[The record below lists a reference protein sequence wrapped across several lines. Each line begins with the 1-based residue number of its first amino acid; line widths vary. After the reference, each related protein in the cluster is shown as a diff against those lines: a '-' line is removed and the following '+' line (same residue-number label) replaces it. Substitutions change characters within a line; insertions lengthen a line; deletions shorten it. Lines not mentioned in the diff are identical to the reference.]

1 MTPRVA
7 ADFTVSPALAR
18 ELAAWRTRFLAA
30 GVLALAASLIGAFF
44 TPDSFFRAWLWSYT
58 FFAGITAGC
67 LALLMLQFLTGGA
80 WGVVI
85 RRICEAAA
93 RTLPL
98 LVLLFLPIA
107 LGIPR
112 IYKWSDAETVK
123 VDHIL
128 QHKHLYLNIPFFLAR
143 AFLYFAGWG
152 LCAWSIDRWSREQ
165 DETGSP
171 LAQRKMEKISAGGL
185 VFYGFSVTFMAVD
198 WVLSINPHWFSTM
211 FGLMFIAGQ
220 GLSALAFVIALL
232 ILLSARPPLSEIIT
246 PRHLHDLG
254 KLLLTFV
261 MLWAYMA
268 FSQFLIVWSGNLPS
282 EITFYLARLSG
293 GWQYLALALV
303 LLHFA
308 FPFALLLSRDLKR
321 DYRLLRWVALLIL
334 AMRLVDLYWLVTP
347 DYYRGRFFLS
357 WLDVAVPIALGGLWL
372 AFFAW
377 QLPRRPLLPLRD
389 PHLEEALEHGRE

>member
-7 ADFTVSPALAR
+7 ADFSISPALAR
-18 ELAAWRTRFLAA
+18 ELADWRARFLGA
-30 GVLALAASLIGAFF
+30 GLLALAASIIGGFF
-44 TPDSFFRAWLWSYT
+44 TPGEFFRAWLWSYT
-58 FFAGITAGC
+58 FFAGVTAGC

-80 WGVVI
+80 WGVLI
-85 RRICEAAA
+85 RRICEAAV

-112 IYKWSDAETVK
+112 IYKWADVELVK
-123 VDHIL
+123 VDRIL
-128 QHKHLYLNIPFFLAR
+128 AHKHLYLNVPFFLVR

-152 LCAWSIDRWSREQ
+152 LCAWLIDRWSREQ
-165 DETGSP
+165 DRTGSP
-171 LAQRKMEKISAGGL
+171 LAQRKLEKISAAGL
-185 VFYGFSVTFMAVD
+185 IFYGFSATFMAVD
-198 WVLSINPHWFSTM
+198 WVLSIDPHWFSTM
-211 FGLMFIAGQ
+211 FGLLFIAGQ
-220 GLSALAFVIALL
+220 GLSALAFVIALV
-232 ILLSARPPLSEIIT
+232 ILLAARPPLSDIVT

-254 KLLLTFV
+254 KLLLAFV

-268 FSQFLIVWSGNLPS
+268 FSQFLIIWSGNLPH

-308 FPFALLLSRDLKR
+308 LPFALLLSRDLKR
-321 DYRLLRWVALLIL
+321 DYRLLRRVALLIL
-334 AMRLVDLYWLVTP
+334 VMRLADLYWLVTP
-347 DYYRGRFFLS
+347 GYHSGRFFLS
-357 WLDVAVPIALGGLWL
+357 WLDLTVPIALGGLWL

-377 QLPRRPLLPLRD
+377 QLPRRPLLPAGD
-389 PHLEEALEHGRE
+389 PHLEEALGHGRE

>member
-1 MTPRVA
+1 MTPHLA
-7 ADFTVSPALAR
+7 ADFSVTPALAR
-18 ELAAWRTRFLAA
+18 EIAAWRTRFLAA
-30 GVLALAASLIGAFF
+30 GVLALVASLIGAIF
-44 TPDSFFRAWLWSYT
+44 TPDAFLRAWLWSYT
-58 FFAGITAGC
+58 LYIGITVGC

-98 LVLLFLPIA
+98 LALLFLPIA

-112 IYKWSDAETVK
+112 IYEWSDPGKVK
-123 VDHIL
+123 VDQIL
-128 QHKHLYLNIPFFLAR
+128 QHKHIYLNTPFFLVR
-143 AFLYFAGWG
+143 TVLYFAGWG
-152 LCAWSIDRWSREQ
+152 LCAWLIDRWSREQ

-185 VFYGFSVTFMAVD
+185 VFYGFSVTFMAID
-198 WVLSINPHWFSTM
+198 WLLSLNPHWFSTM
-211 FGLMFIAGQ
+211 FGLLFIAAQ
-220 GLSALAFVIALL
+220 CLSALAFVIALL
-232 ILLSARPPLSEIIT
+232 ILLSARPPLSEIVT

-261 MLWAYMA
+261 MLWAYMS
-268 FSQFLIVWSGNLPS
+268 FSQFLIIWSGNLPH

-293 GWQYLALALV
+293 GWQYVALVLV

-308 FPFALLLSRDLKR
+308 FPFALLLSRDIKR

-334 AMRLVDLYWLVTP
+334 AVRFVDLYWLVAP
-347 DYYRGRFFLS
+347 EYHRGRFFLS
-357 WLDVAVPIALGGLWL
+357 WLDLAVPIALGGLWL

-377 QLPRRPLLPLRD
+377 QLPRRPLLPVRD